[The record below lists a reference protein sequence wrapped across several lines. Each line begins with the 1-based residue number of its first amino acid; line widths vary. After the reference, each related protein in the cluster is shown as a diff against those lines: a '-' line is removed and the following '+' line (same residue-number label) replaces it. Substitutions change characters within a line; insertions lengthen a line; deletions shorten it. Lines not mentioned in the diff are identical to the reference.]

1 MLPVFYGKVFEVK
14 KAEGDERIRQNE
26 KEKRQKDDMKRGEIK
41 ESSWKTDHVQYLL
54 DFIMNFNETSKT
66 NAKK

>member
-1 MLPVFYGKVFEVK
+1 MAKFSKWK
-14 KAEGDERIRQNE
+14 KPKAIERIRQNE
-26 KEKRQKDDMKRGEIK
+26 EEKRQKDDMKRGEIK
-41 ESSWKTDHVQYLL
+41 ESSWKTDHLQYLL